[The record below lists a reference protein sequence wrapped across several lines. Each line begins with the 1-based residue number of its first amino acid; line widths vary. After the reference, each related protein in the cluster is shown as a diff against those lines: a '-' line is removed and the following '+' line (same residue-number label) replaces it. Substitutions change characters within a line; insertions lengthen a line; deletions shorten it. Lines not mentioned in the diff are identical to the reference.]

1 VSTPA
6 RATTSSPR
14 PCAVCGTAF
23 AGPARQ
29 LYCSRRCAKHATY
42 QRHADKWRAHARQRY
57 QPVVHLPRACTWCDQ
72 AFTPSRHDQR
82 YCTRYCAERAWRAAH
97 PAYQRAY
104 RQRASTAVAGIQA
117 GSGGVAEEV
126 KPLVYQRQP

>member
-1 VSTPA
+1 MPHALAGLEAVSRRCT
-6 RATTSSPR
+6 
-14 PCAVCGTAF
+14 VCGTAL
-23 AGPARQ
+23 AGSLRQ
-29 LYCSRRCAKHATY
+29 CYCSRRCAKHATY

-97 PAYQRAY
+97 PEYQRAY
-104 RQRASTAVAGIQA
+104 RQRAGTGSAAAVSRTGAHMPP
-117 GSGGVAEEV
+117 VA
-126 KPLVYQRQP
+126 PGCP